1 MGTSSGQGRRRGSS
15 RATRSSVRKSS
26 AGVVHPQRRVRAL
39 FIGTLVVFSLFAAQL
54 IKMQGL
60 DAATVSAVAFDW
72 RKQES
77 VLPAPRGQI
86 LDAFGQPLAEV
97 AERKRLVA
105 SSVAV
110 IEYRKRIDGERVQ
123 VGAAGAA
130 QDIAAITGDDPGRLQ
145 RLLEEDPSALYVIL
159 NRDISP
165 KVWQDIAALDIP
177 GIYAE
182 DNLTR
187 VYPMGEAP
195 APLIGWFG
203 AGGMPAGGIEQ
214 VYNDLLTGTPG
225 RRVFEVGGRGEIITT
240 GASEVE
246 PAVAGQDVHTTLDSD
261 LQFYAYERIC
271 ERVSDMGADS
281 GYVIV
286 SDARTNAI
294 LAASACPSYDPSHAP
309 SSPDD
314 LRAAVVEDAY
324 EPGST
329 GKLIAAAAALELG
342 LVEAETPIELP
353 AGHRLPRGGTLFK
366 DSTTPRNN
374 HPTFA
379 GVLTTSSNMGTI
391 LYGEHIEDQ
400 TLYDYFR
407 KFGIGEVSGLGLPG
421 ESPGLIHRPEDWSA
435 TTKYTMIFGQGVTSN
450 ALQQHTVFQAI
461 ANDGV
466 KVNPTLVAGI
476 TDAQGR
482 YHEAEPGESRTVV
495 DAEVAQEL
503 TGIMESVPTIN
514 GTAPLAAVE
523 GYRVAGKTSTADRV
537 DPQTGRYNGVTS
549 AFIGYA
555 PAEDP
560 KFVVSVVL
568 QRPRAAK
575 YGGQVAGPVFAEVMR
590 YALQKYQIPPSTEP
604 SPEYVLHYDPEE
616 QAPGEARG
624 VTLSD
629 IAIKHERDG

>member
-1 MGTSSGQGRRRGSS
+1 MGTRTGRGRRVHTAQS
-15 RATRSSVRKSS
+15 RSRSSLLS
-26 AGVVHPQRRVRAL
+26 GVVHPQRRVRAL
-39 FIGTLVVFSLFAAQL
+39 LIGTMVVFSLFAAQL
-54 IKMQGL
+54 VKMQGL
-60 DAATVSAVAFDW
+60 EAASVSAVALDW

-77 VLPAPRGQI
+77 VLPAARGQI

-110 IEYRKRIDGERVQ
+110 ATYRKRIDGERVV

-130 QDIAAITGDDPGRLQ
+130 ADIAAITGDDPARLQ
-145 RLLEEDPSALYVIL
+145 RALEEDPEALYVIL

-165 KVWQDIAALDIP
+165 KIWQDIAALSIP

-187 VYPMGEAP
+187 TYPMGEAP

-203 AGGMPAGGIEQ
+203 SGGMPAGGIEQ
-214 VYNDLLTGTPG
+214 IYNDILTGTPG
-225 RRVFEVGGRGEIITT
+225 RQVFEVGGRGEIITT
-240 GASEVE
+240 GESEID
-246 PAVAGQDVHTTLDSD
+246 PAVPGQDVHTTLDSD

-271 ERVSDMGADS
+271 DQVEAMGADS

-286 SDARTNAI
+286 TDARTNAV
-294 LAASACPSYDPSHAP
+294 LAASSCPSYDPSRAP
-309 SSPDD
+309 SSPED
-314 LRAAVVEDAY
+314 LRAAVIEDAY

-366 DSTTPRNN
+366 DSTTPRDNY
-374 HPTFA
+374 PTFA

-400 TLYDYFR
+400 VLYDYFR

-466 KVNPTLVAGI
+466 KVKPSLVAGI

-482 YHEAEPGESRTVV
+482 YHEAEPGESSVV
-495 DAEVAQEL
+495 VSPEVAHEL

-514 GTAPLAAVE
+514 GTAPLAAVD

-549 AFIGYA
+549 AFVGYA

-604 SPEYVLHYDPEE
+604 SPEYVLHYDPED
-616 QAPGEARG
+616 QAPGEPSG
-624 VTLSD
+624 VTLGD
-629 IAIKHERDG
+629 IAIKHERDN